1 VVLVVVIS
9 VIVWIDDPDSGTVAK
24 SDVELPDSVWTDEVD
39 SGSVFIQ

>member
-24 SDVELPDSVWTDEVD
+24 SDVELPDKQMCRLQLLKM
-39 SGSVFIQ
+39 F